1 MTRVLN
7 KGTRLAKGMNSNSK
21 LLSNISICIWNVG
34 GLFSANLNKI
44 TDANVLEEI
53 IGHDTILLT
62 ETHLGKDENIVPH
75 GYKYYPVRR
84 PRSANNR
91 CFGSLD
97 IFIKV
102 TTLPGIEI
110 MKNTSLDYQWVKL
123 ETLFFYLSKHI
134 LLCLAYI
141 IQALFSYIFQS
152 DVDVLDSIEQIYC

>member
-1 MTRVLN
+1 
-7 KGTRLAKGMNSNSK
+7 LASVILFK
-21 LLSNISICIWNVG
+21 LAGNRPPTC
-34 GLFSANLNKI
+34 
-44 TDANVLEEI
+44 
-53 IGHDTILLT
+53 
-62 ETHLGKDENIVPH
+62 KDENIVPH

-123 ETLFFYLSKHI
+123 EKLFHDLLSPLINWHLLFYLNWLGIGHPHSKCRLI
-134 LLCLAYI
+134 
-141 IQALFSYIFQS
+141 SW
-152 DVDVLDSIEQIYC
+152 

>member
-1 MTRVLN
+1 M
-7 KGTRLAKGMNSNSK
+7 
-21 LLSNISICIWNVG
+21 G

-62 ETHLGKDENIVPH
+62 ETHLGKYENIVLR
-75 GYKYYPVRR
+75 GYYPVRR

-91 CFGSLD
+91 DFGGLC

-102 TTLPGIEI
+102 TTLPVIEI

-123 ETLFFYLSKHI
+123 DKLFFNLSKHI

-141 IQALFSYIFQS
+141 IPASFSYLFQS
-152 DVDVLDSIEQIYC
+152 DVDVLDSIEKIYC